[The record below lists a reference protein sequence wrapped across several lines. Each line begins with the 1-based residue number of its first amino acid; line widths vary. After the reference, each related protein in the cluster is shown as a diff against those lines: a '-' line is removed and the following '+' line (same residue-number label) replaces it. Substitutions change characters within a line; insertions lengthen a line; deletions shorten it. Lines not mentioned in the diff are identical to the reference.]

1 MKCNVYLNRLVHY
14 SYFGCPTIIIMF
26 YFLIFESHFN
36 VKIVEINNVVV
47 VVVVVVV
54 VEIWIKYFSF
64 S

>member
-1 MKCNVYLNRLVHY
+1 
-14 SYFGCPTIIIMF
+14 MF